1 METLPSPRFRHGL
14 IIGKFRPPHAG
25 HCFLVRAAAACC
37 ERLTVGVFD
46 HASARL
52 SLAAR
57 ADILREELPAA
68 LRPRVHVTWAEDPH
82 PVDYKDPAV
91 WEAHVSVFREGL
103 RASLALDAHTPASL
117 PVDALFSSEAYGE
130 ELARR
135 LGIPVNVVLDA
146 PRTWQPVSATAV
158 RNDLAGQWHLLPEA
172 TRARL
177 ALRVV
182 VLGAESTGTTTLARQ
197 LAEALAS
204 RGGALASTRF
214 VPEFGREHSHA
225 KLAVARA
232 EARAAGR
239 TEPGFDAVGWDSADF
254 VHIAR
259 MQTAWEEAAARSGG
273 PVVVCDTDALATST
287 WHERYMGRP
296 SAEVAALAAA
306 LAPRALYVL
315 TDEAG
320 VPFEQ
325 DGLRD
330 GEHLRSWMNGR
341 FESVLQTCNAPWLRV
356 RGSPGARLA
365 AALAQVD
372 ALLRAPLTF

>member
-25 HCFLVRAAAACC
+25 HCFLVRAAAASC

-46 HASARL
+46 HESSRL
-52 SLAAR
+52 PLAAR

-68 LRPRVHVTWAEDPH
+68 LRPRVHLTWAEDPH
-82 PVDYKDPAV
+82 PVDYGDPAA
-91 WEAHVSVFREGL
+91 WDAHVSVFREGL
-103 RASLALDAHTPASL
+103 RASP

-135 LGIPVNVVLDA
+135 MGIPVNVVLDA

-239 TEPGFDAVGWDSADF
+239 AEPGFDAVGWDGADF

-273 PVVVCDTDALATST
+273 PVVVCDTDALATSI
-287 WHERYMGRP
+287 WHERYLGRA
-296 SAEVAALAAA
+296 SAELTVFAATLP
-306 LAPRALYVL
+306 PRALYLL
-315 TDEAG
+315 TDEQG

-330 GEHLRSWMNGR
+330 GEHLRGWMNGR

-356 RGSPGARLA
+356 RGNPGARLA
-365 AALAQVD
+365 AALAQVE